1 MAANGFS
8 HEANKEMDG
17 LCKELDEVH
26 GGITHSFLN
35 QAEYLEVT
43 MYPTW
48 WERLD
53 TQAIYM
59 FRFVEVLMLWIP
71 GGEH

>member
-1 MAANGFS
+1 
-8 HEANKEMDG
+8 MDR

-26 GGITHSFLN
+26 GGITHSFLK

-53 TQAIYM
+53 TQVIYM
-59 FRFVEVLMLWIP
+59 FRFVQGV
-71 GGEH
+71 G